1 MMISSKTDVTESEE
15 MEPAPPEPKD
25 LNSLTPESLSAPA
38 QTTTEGI
45 LPADY
50 WMVSKHGE

>member
-1 MMISSKTDVTESEE
+1 MISSKTDVTESDE

-25 LNSLTPESLSAPA
+25 LNSLAPESLSAPA